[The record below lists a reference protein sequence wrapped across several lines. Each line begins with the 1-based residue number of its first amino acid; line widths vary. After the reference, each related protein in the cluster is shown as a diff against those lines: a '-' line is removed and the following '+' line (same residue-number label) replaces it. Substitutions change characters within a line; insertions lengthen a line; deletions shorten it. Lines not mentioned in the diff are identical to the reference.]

1 MEKTWRYKI
10 PNFADCGTIWLTV
23 SFVEAYNMLKTVC
36 RYMMMFPLLFCFS
49 AISAEVYNLDESLIP
64 VDSRAKNLRSQAIK
78 QGLKEVV
85 LKNTGTQSALT
96 HPEVVKQ
103 LANASAMMTQYGY
116 QDLDG
121 ELFIKVSFDHK
132 RLISLLRQAGLPVWG
147 KQRPLTLIWLV
158 EEIEGDR
165 KILNDASASNTRAW
179 FDTQSSNRGVPLLFP
194 LMDLDD
200 SMQVGVNDIRGQFT
214 ANVANASLRYQANY
228 FIMATISPQGAV
240 YRYQMSL
247 YPRELTAGASQYTP
261 STSHSG
267 ESASVEQAVAD
278 ITAAAS
284 EFYVSQYAI
293 ADSGEKLTTRISFTD
308 VSEMKQLVEIE
319 KYLNQLSAIKT
330 VTVASIEGMT
340 VEFNL
345 GLFGNEEDLHRL
357 MNLDPRI
364 ESIANGTSDNIVY
377 ANFGSETNTNKPTQI
392 YYWKGQ

>member
-1 MEKTWRYKI
+1 M
-10 PNFADCGTIWLTV
+10 
-23 SFVEAYNMLKTVC
+23 SFVEAYNMLKAVC
-36 RYMMMFPLLFCFS
+36 RYLMMFPLLFCFS
-49 AISAEVYNLDESLIP
+49 AISAEVYNLDESLVP

-78 QGLKEVV
+78 QGLKEVI

-96 HPEVVKQ
+96 HPDVVKQ

-121 ELFIKVSFDHK
+121 KLFIKVSFDHK

-147 KQRPLTLIWLV
+147 KQRPLTLVWLV
-158 EEIEGDR
+158 EEIEGER
-165 KILNDASASNTRAW
+165 KILNDASTSVTRTS

-200 SMQVGVNDIRGQFT
+200 SMQIGINDIRGQFT
-214 ANVANASLRYQANY
+214 DNVANASLRYQANY
-228 FIMATISPQGAV
+228 FIMATISPQGEV
-240 YRYQMSL
+240 FSYKMSL
-247 YPRELTAGASQYTP
+247 YPRELSAGSSQYNP
-261 STSHSG
+261 STSQSG
-267 ESASVEQAVAD
+267 ESASVEQAVVD

-284 EFYVSQYAI
+284 EYYVSQYAI
-293 ADSGEKLTTRISFTD
+293 ADSGEKLTTKITFTD
-308 VSEMKQLVEIE
+308 VSKMKQLVEIE

-330 VTVASIEGMT
+330 VAVASIEGMT

-357 MNLDPRI
+357 MKLDPRI
-364 ESIANGTSDNIVY
+364 ESIGNTSSNNIEY
-377 ANFGSETNTNKPTQI
+377 ASFGSENNANKPTQI

>member
-1 MEKTWRYKI
+1 M
-10 PNFADCGTIWLTV
+10 
-23 SFVEAYNMLKTVC
+23 SFVEAYNMLKAVC
-36 RYMMMFPLLFCFS
+36 RYLMMFPLLFCFS
-49 AISAEVYNLDESLIP
+49 AISAEVYNLDESLVP

-96 HPEVVKQ
+96 HPDVVKQ
-103 LANASAMMTQYGY
+103 LASANAMMTQYGY

-121 ELFIKVSFDHK
+121 KLFIKVSFDHK

-147 KQRPLTLIWLV
+147 KQRPLTLVWLV
-158 EEIEGDR
+158 EEVEGER
-165 KILNDASASNTRAW
+165 KILNDASTSVTRTS

-200 SMQVGVNDIRGQFT
+200 SMQIGINDIRGQFT
-214 ANVANASLRYQANY
+214 DNVANASLRYQANY
-228 FIMATISPQGAV
+228 FIMATISPQGEV
-240 YRYQMSL
+240 FSYKMSL
-247 YPRELTAGASQYTP
+247 YPRELNAGSSQYNP
-261 STSHSG
+261 STSQSG
-267 ESASVEQAVAD
+267 ESASVEQAVVD

-284 EFYVSQYAI
+284 EYYVSQYAI
-293 ADSGEKLTTRISFTD
+293 ADSGEKLTTKITFTD
-308 VSEMKQLVEIE
+308 VSKMKQLVEIE

-330 VTVASIEGMT
+330 VAVASIEGMT

-357 MNLDPRI
+357 MKLDPRI
-364 ESIANGTSDNIVY
+364 ESIGNTSSNNIEY
-377 ANFGSETNTNKPTQI
+377 ASFGSENNANKPTQI

>member
-1 MEKTWRYKI
+1 
-10 PNFADCGTIWLTV
+10 
-23 SFVEAYNMLKTVC
+23 MLKAVC
-36 RYMMMFPLLFCFS
+36 RYLMMFPLLFCFS
-49 AISAEVYNLDESLIP
+49 AISAEVYNLDESLVP

-78 QGLKEVV
+78 QGLREVV

-96 HPEVVKQ
+96 HPDVVKQ
-103 LANASAMMTQYGY
+103 LANASALMTQYGY

-121 ELFIKVSFDHK
+121 KLFIKVSFDHK

-147 KQRPLTLIWLV
+147 KQRPLTLVWLV
-158 EEIEGDR
+158 EEVEGER
-165 KILNDASASNTRAW
+165 KILNDASTSAARTS

-200 SMQVGVNDIRGQFT
+200 AMQVGVNDIRGQFT

-261 STSHSG
+261 STSQSG
-267 ESASVEQAVAD
+267 ESASVEQAVVD

-284 EFYVSQYAI
+284 EYYVSQYAI
-293 ADSGEKLTTRISFTD
+293 ADSGEKLTTKITFTD

-330 VTVASIEGMT
+330 VAVASIEGMT

-357 MNLDPRI
+357 MKLDPRI
-364 ESIANGTSDNIVY
+364 ESIGNASSDNVEY
-377 ANFGSETNTNKPTQI
+377 ANFGSENNANKPTQI

>member
-1 MEKTWRYKI
+1 
-10 PNFADCGTIWLTV
+10 
-23 SFVEAYNMLKTVC
+23 
-36 RYMMMFPLLFCFS
+36 MMMFPLLFCFS
-49 AISAEVYNLDESLIP
+49 AIAAEVYNLDESLVP

-96 HPEVVKQ
+96 HPDVVKQ

-132 RLISLLRQAGLPVWG
+132 RLIGLLRQAGLPVWG
-147 KQRPLTLIWLV
+147 KQRPLTLVWLV
-158 EEIEGDR
+158 EEAEGNR
-165 KILNDASASNTRAW
+165 KILNDASTSVTRTS

-200 SMQVGVNDIRGQFT
+200 SMQVGINDIRGQFT
-214 ANVANASLRYQANY
+214 DNVANASLRYQANY

-240 YRYQMSL
+240 FSYQMSL
-247 YPRELTAGASQYTP
+247 YPRELRTGASQYTP
-261 STSHSG
+261 STSQSG

-284 EFYVSQYAI
+284 EYYVSQYAI
-293 ADSGEKLTTRISFTD
+293 ADSGEKLTTKITFTD

-357 MNLDPRI
+357 MKLDPRI
-364 ESIANGTSDNIVY
+364 ESIGNASSDNVEY
-377 ANFGSETNTNKPTQI
+377 ANFGSENNANKPTQI